1 MIEKIAFACGF
12 ISIISLIVSIWSIFF
27 EFNENIIKGSMII
40 ATISW
45 FMMIMLG
52 LYGV

>member
-1 MIEKIAFACGF
+1 MIEKIAFGCGF
-12 ISIISLIVSIWSIFF
+12 ISIISLIISIWSIFF